1 MHDWTSQLSSNL
13 TGIHSDDRFRNAPV
27 AAARGAQRH
36 DVTKVGGFGISYKAR
51 RWLKFG
57 AEYSYTTRDSND
69 DNLGYQRR
77 QLMLSVSA
85 TL

>member
-1 MHDWTSQLSSNL
+1 
-13 TGIHSDDRFRNAPV
+13 
-27 AAARGAQRH
+27 
-36 DVTKVGGFGISYKAR
+36 VTKGGGLGFSYKAR

-69 DNLGYQRR
+69 DNLDYRRR
-77 QLMLSVSA
+77 QLMFSVSA